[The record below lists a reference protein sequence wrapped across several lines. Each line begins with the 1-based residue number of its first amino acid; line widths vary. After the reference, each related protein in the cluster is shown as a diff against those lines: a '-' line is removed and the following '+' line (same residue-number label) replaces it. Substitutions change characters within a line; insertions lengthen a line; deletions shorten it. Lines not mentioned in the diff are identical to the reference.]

1 MRSAS
6 RVLIFAGVILAVM
19 APNAIGSTGHCGN
32 FSVARRYSPSEEI
45 TFCFSKIRATGVSCG
60 KTRQL
65 SNGYLFGKGHPAG
78 SVPTDGSLIEGWSV
92 LVLAFRASGWKGH
105 DHFSADYH

>member
-19 APNAIGSTGHCGN
+19 APNAIASTGHCGN
-32 FSVARRYSPSEEI
+32 FSVAR
-45 TFCFSKIRATGVSCG
+45 ATGVSCG
-60 KTRQL
+60 ETRQL